1 MSGSNYRLIF
11 IDDEYIVRE
20 GIKTRIKWGENGFQ
34 LVGVFENGLQAIEF
48 LKNNRVDIII
58 SDIYMPKMDG
68 LELSKIIHEKYPEI
82 VVIILTGYDHFEYAQ
97 QAIRYRVKDFL
108 LKPITAEE
116 LENVLEKIK
125 GELDRLSEEKE
136 ELNILKSTLQRTT
149 PLLKEQLLKS
159 LIGGEVE
166 EREIEENLTLLKWK
180 SPTETFFKVLTIFL
194 PETTKRE
201 TKLSIIKRIATAIT
215 ENDEV
220 FLNYDSCIVVILN
233 GKGRHQLEKRSS
245 VTSKEIFDMLTK
257 NYSIKTTIGSGE
269 IIRGIA
275 NLSLSYNDAKNAME
289 YARTIDLPTIISIR
303 DIRNKRKLFPEEYF
317 SLIRRIGD
325 TLYTGNRETTRKTLE
340 DVFSY
345 LEKHYLTRE
354 ELTIFYA
361 QLQFFLNTFIQEI
374 GPISHKSAEKESD
387 ANHNTSGPLYPG
399 EINLNKYKKLTTAKE
414 YFLELIERIENILE
428 LKRKNLT
435 LSRTERA
442 IKIIKQRYSDPN
454 FTLKDIADEMFLSV
468 SQFSSIFKEATN
480 QTFVEYLTKI
490 RLNEAKKLLKTTD
503 LLIYEIADRVGF
515 SDPHYFSITF
525 KKYTGMP
532 PGEFRKNL
540 ARGK

>member
-20 GIKTRIKWGENGFQ
+20 GIKTRIKWGENGFE

>member
-20 GIKTRIKWGENGFQ
+20 GIKTRIKWGENGFE

-233 GKGRHQLEKRSS
+233 GEGRHQLEKRSS